1 MNTKK
6 IIIILTV
13 AVIAAALV
21 TASAFVFLF
30 IPVTTNSNTTP
41 PATTGIGTQ
50 ATPTPTAPSTTTSA
64 LTIDNATTIAQNYVT
79 QLGNSNLSVA
89 EVDQYSTCFY
99 AQVVETNTGAGAFEL
114 TINNVTGAVTA
125 EQGAMMEW
133 NTKYGIS
140 SSTGMMGYLTTGTNG
155 GMMGSGGMMTW
166 LRGTPT
172 TTMAVTMDQA
182 KTGAQQYLNTN
193 YSGTTVGQV
202 TTFYGYYMM
211 QVQKGTSYYGM
222 IAVNGQTGQVLY
234 CLWLGTFMHRMV
246 IG

>member
-1 MNTKK
+1 M
-6 IIIILTV
+6 
-13 AVIAAALV
+13 
-21 TASAFVFLF
+21 
-30 IPVTTNSNTTP
+30 
-41 PATTGIGTQ
+41 
-50 ATPTPTAPSTTTSA
+50 
-64 LTIDNATTIAQNYVT
+64 T

-99 AQVVETNTGAGAFEL
+99 ARVVETNTGAGAFEL

-140 SSTGMMGYLTTGTNG
+140 SGTGMMGYLTTGTNG
-155 GMMGSGGMMTW
+155 GMMSSGGMMTW

-182 KTGAQQYLNTN
+182 KTMAQQYLTTN
-193 YSGTTVGQV
+193 YPGTTVGQA

-211 QVQKGTSYYGM
+211 QVLKGTNNYGM
-222 IAVNGQTGQVLY
+222 MTVNGQTGQVLY
-234 CLWLGTFMHRMV
+234 CSWLGTFMQRMV

>member
-13 AVIAAALV
+13 AVIATALV
-21 TASAFVFLF
+21 TASVFAFLF
-30 IPVTTNSNTTP
+30 IPTTTSSNPTP
-41 PATTGIGTQ
+41 PSTAGIEAQ
-50 ATPTPTAPSTTTSA
+50 ATPTAPSTTTAA
-64 LTIDNATTIAQNYVT
+64 LTINDAATIAQNYIT
-79 QLGNSNLSVA
+79 QISNSNLSVA

-99 AQVVETNTGAGAFEL
+99 VQVVEKNTGAGAFEL
-114 TINNVTGAVTA
+114 VINNVTGAVTA

-172 TTMAVTMDQA
+172 TNMAVSMDQA
-182 KTGAQQYLNTN
+182 KTEAQQYLNTN
-193 YSGTTVGQV
+193 YSGTTVGQ
-202 TTFYGYYMM
+202 TTAFYGYYEM
-211 QVQKGTSYYGM
+211 QVLKGTNYYGM
-222 IAVNGQTGQVLY
+222 ITVNGQTGQVLY
-234 CLWLGTFMHRMV
+234 CSWLGTLMQQMI

>member
-1 MNTKK
+1 MNIKK
-6 IIIILTV
+6 IIIIVTI
-13 AVIAAALV
+13 AVLAAALV

-30 IPVTTNSNTTP
+30 IPSATNSNATP
-41 PATTGIGTQ
+41 PSTAGIGIQ
-50 ATPTPTAPSTTTSA
+50 ASPTAPSTTTTG
-64 LTIDNATTIAQNYVT
+64 LTIDNATIIAQNYVT

-99 AQVVETNTGAGAFEL
+99 ARVVETNTDAGAFEL
-114 TINNVTGAVTA
+114 TINNVTGTVTA

-140 SSTGMMGYLTTGTNG
+140 SSTGMMGYLETGTTG

-172 TTMAVTMDQA
+172 TTMSITTDQA
-182 KTGAQQYLNTN
+182 KTAAQQYLNTN
-193 YSGTTVGQV
+193 YPGTTIGQA

-222 IAVNGQTGQVLY
+222 ITVNGQTGQVLY
-234 CLWLGTFMHRMV
+234 CSWLGTFMQRMV